1 LIYLVSLCVFIG
13 IILFL
18 VALLIIV
25 ERIVTV
31 QGERT
36 ITINEDSGNPIR
48 VEGTPTLLSAL
59 LGGGVLLPSACG
71 GSGSCGMCKCV
82 VSKGGGEILP
92 TELSHVSRKERMAN
106 VRMAC
111 QMKVKED
118 LEIHVPDEI
127 FSICKYEGTVA
138 SNDNVSTFI
147 KELIIDL
154 DDGKTMEFKAGSYI
168 QIDIPPYDICFSD
181 FDVAEEYREDWDTY
195 DLWKLSYKNEEN
207 AFRAYSMAN
216 PPSDD
221 GRVMLNVRIA
231 TPPANV
237 PDAPPGVGS
246 TYLFNLKAGDK
257 VTLSGP
263 YGEFFV
269 QETERELCFIGG
281 GAGMAPMRGHIFH
294 QLNTLGCKR
303 KMSFWYGARSKR
315 EMFYDDEFTALAE
328 AHENFDYRVAL
339 SSPLPED
346 SWEGDRGFIHNAV
359 YEHFLK
365 NHPDPAEVEYYLCGP
380 PLMIDAVLAMLD
392 SLGVEEE
399 MILFDK
405 FS

>member
-1 LIYLVSLCVFIG
+1 MIYFVSLSIFIG

-18 VALLIIV
+18 VVLLLLV
-25 ERIVTV
+25 ERVVMV

-36 ITINEDSGNPIR
+36 IIINADTGNPLR

-59 LGGGVLLPSACG
+59 LGEGVLLPSACG

-82 VSKGGGEILP
+82 VSKGGGEIMP

-118 LEIHVPDEI
+118 LEIQVPDEI
-127 FSICKYEGTVA
+127 FSICKYNGTVI

-154 DDGKTMEFKAGSYI
+154 DGGETMTFKAGSYI
-168 QIDIPPYDICFSD
+168 QIDIPPYDIRFSD
-181 FDVAEEYREDWDTY
+181 FDVAQEYREDWDSCN
-195 DLWKLSYKNEEN
+195 LWDLSYKNEEN
-207 AFRAYSMAN
+207 AFRAYSLAN

-221 GRVMLNVRIA
+221 GRAVLNIRIA
-231 TPPANV
+231 TPPTEV

-246 TYLFNLKAGDK
+246 TYLFNLKSGDK

-269 QETERELCFIGG
+269 QDTERELCFVGG

-294 QLNTLGCKR
+294 LLNTLDCKR

-315 EMFYDDEFTALAE
+315 EMFYNEAFTALAE
-328 AHENFDYRVAL
+328 GHKNFEYHVAL
-339 SSPLPED
+339 SAPLPEENWD
-346 SWEGDRGFIHNAV
+346 GERGFIHSAL
-359 YEHFLK
+359 YEYFLK
-365 NHPDPAEVEYYLCGP
+365 SHPDPAEIEYYLCGP

-399 MILFDK
+399 MILYDK
-405 FS
+405 F

>member
-1 LIYLVSLCVFIG
+1 MIYLVSLCVFVG

-18 VALLIIV
+18 VVLLLIV
-25 ERIVTV
+25 ERFVMV

-36 ITINEDSGNPIR
+36 IIINEDTGNPIR

-59 LGGGVLLPSACG
+59 LGNGVLLPSACG
-71 GSGSCGMCKCV
+71 GCGSCGMCKCV
-82 VSKGGGEILP
+82 VEKGGGEVLP

-106 VRMAC
+106 VRIAC
-111 QMKVKED
+111 QLKVKED
-118 LEIHVPDEI
+118 MEIHVPDEI
-127 FSICKYEGTVA
+127 FSISKYNGTVV

-154 DDGKTMEFKAGSYI
+154 DDGKVMDFKAGSYV
-168 QIDIPPYDICFSD
+168 QIDIPPYEIGFSD
-181 FDVAEEYREDWDTY
+181 FDIAEVYREDWDTHH
-195 DLWKLSYKNEEN
+195 LWTLSHKNEEN

-221 GRVMLNVRIA
+221 RRVMLNVRIA
-231 TPPANV
+231 TPPPHV

-246 TYLFNLKAGDK
+246 TYLFNLHSGDK
-257 VTLSGP
+257 VVLSGP

-269 QETERELCFIGG
+269 RETDRELCFIGG
-281 GAGMAPMRGHIFH
+281 GAGMAPMRSHIFH
-294 QLNTLGCKR
+294 QLHTLGSHR
-303 KMSFWYGARSKR
+303 KISFWYGARSKR
-315 EMFYDDEFTALAE
+315 EMFYDEEYKKLTDDYT
-328 AHENFDYRVAL
+328 NFSYHVAL
-339 SSPLPED
+339 SVPLPED
-346 SWEGDRGFIHNAV
+346 EWKGHRGFIHNAV
-359 YEHFLK
+359 YEYFLK
-365 NHPDPAEVEYYLCGP
+365 DHPDPAEIEYYLCGP